1 MKGGLWDHL
10 QIDTVKLDLDA
21 FNNLKPGTEKEG

>member
-1 MKGGLWDHL
+1 MKGGLWDQ